1 MKPERIC
8 VRRLKSFED
17 YSNLAVELCYTVEEN
32 ENMDD
37 VYLKA
42 VEKAVQYVE
51 LYPYSERAKEILEKI
66 EETKKL
72 LEEDMN
78 TLRELR
84 DNLQTELLDVETA
97 IARARQLLE
106 ESKRA
111 KTGLS
116 RLTDWLKEKF
126 K

>member
-1 MKPERIC
+1 MKPEKIC

-17 YSNLAVELCYTVEEN
+17 YSNLAVELCYTVEEGDSI
-32 ENMDD
+32 DD

-51 LYPYSERAKEILEKI
+51 LYPYSEQAKRILERI
-66 EETKKL
+66 EETKKI
-72 LEEDMN
+72 LEEDIKV
-78 TLRELR
+78 LRELR

-97 IARARQLLE
+97 VARARQLLE
-106 ESKRA
+106 ESQRA

-116 RLTDWLKEKF
+116 KLVDWLKERF
-126 K
+126 R

>member
-1 MKPERIC
+1 MKPEKIC

-17 YSNLAVELCYTVEEN
+17 YSNLAVELCYTVEEGDN
-32 ENMDD
+32 IDD

-51 LYPYSERAKEILEKI
+51 LYPYSEQIRTVLERI

-72 LEEDMN
+72 LEEDVK
-78 TLRELR
+78 TLKELR
-84 DNLQTELLDVETA
+84 DSLQTELLDVETA

-106 ESKRA
+106 ESQKA

-116 RLTDWLKEKF
+116 RFADWLKEKF

>member
-17 YSNLAVELCYTVEEN
+17 YSNLAVELCYMVEEGDSI
-32 ENMDD
+32 DD

-51 LYPYSERAKEILEKI
+51 LYPYSEQIRTVLERI

-72 LEEDMN
+72 LEEDVK
-78 TLRELR
+78 TLKELR
-84 DNLQTELLDVETA
+84 DSLQTELLDVETA
-97 IARARQLLE
+97 VARARQLLE
-106 ESKRA
+106 ESKKA

-116 RLTDWLKEKF
+116 RFADWLKEKL